1 MITRSRKGLDNFN
14 MNLGKARIRIL
25 KMLAG
30 NRVNPVVLRYQIA
43 TYAEK
48 MAIMQINVPQK
59 KKEKHQP

>member
-1 MITRSRKGLDNFN
+1 